1 MGAIICSVMA
11 QSIPRVP
18 IPAGYLSVLLE
29 TVIILPLSIFHFK
42 VCLFS
47 IVIDIFIKNIFTCH
61 TYALKRY
68 V

>member
-1 MGAIICSVMA
+1 MGEIPVGAIICFMA

-18 IPAGYLSVLLE
+18 IPTEHLSVL
-29 TVIILPLSIFHFK
+29 LPLSIFDFK

-47 IVIDIFIKNIFTCH
+47 IVIDIFIKNIFTCN
-61 TYALKRY
+61 TYVLKRY